1 MPFVRISLPKHL
13 SQGTKKATSEAVHKS
28 LIKEFNIPED
38 DYFHIVEELDKTQIF
53 FPKSYLGITH
63 TENIIFV
70 QIFAGEGRTFEQKR
84 RLYAQIAKNI
94 SLTTEILMSDII
106 IILIENSGKE
116 NWSFGF
122 GEIQEPKHLLKGD
135 LLYDNK

>member
-13 SQGTKKATSEAVHKS
+13 SKGTKKATSEAVHKS